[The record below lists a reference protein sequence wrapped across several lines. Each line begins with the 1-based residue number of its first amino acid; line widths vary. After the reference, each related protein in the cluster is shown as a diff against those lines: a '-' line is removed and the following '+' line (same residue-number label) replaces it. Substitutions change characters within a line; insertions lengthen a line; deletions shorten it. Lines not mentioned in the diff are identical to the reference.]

1 MVTSVIIIQPPLVQL
16 NGPYPSGA
24 YLSAFFRRLGTPRFE
39 ASTAVP
45 LPAFPPS
52 ASVTAPSFVRWV
64 DACNL
69 FFHALFS
76 AKGLTTLFDACRADA
91 LEKAAAAEKSGDAET
106 AYQLRRYVSME
117 RTWIE
122 WIDDI
127 VSILCAGDRERSHA
141 FVRSPF
147 APRGARMDAF
157 LASLE
162 SDPGPD
168 DARMLATLAIEDLAD
183 FITAAFDQEFS
194 LVRYAESIAAG
205 ERRFA
210 NVEVALARPMVVRFL
225 EPLCEALWQELDSAM
240 DADMSARSAGRATA
254 TGSNTGEAELGSREI
269 LFCIS
274 VPFPGCL
281 VNALAMARS
290 IRRHYGK
297 RAVISMGGG
306 YVNTELRSCENDRL
320 FDYIDMLSFDR
331 GYGGYAAFL
340 SGAAGPAE
348 SAGSAGSAGKA
359 PGEGA
364 FTLPRKLS
372 CPPEFADFERDV
384 TASIAPDYSDID
396 FSKYPRLADD
406 PNPMHRLWSDGTWLK
421 AYLAHGCYWH
431 RCSFCDVSLDY
442 IGVYLPVGIQNLYH
456 SLRRQAIEKRV
467 HGIHLV
473 DEAAPPRALRD
484 FALENIASARS
495 ASSVSASS
503 GPALLPFWGNIR
515 FERTFSRDLA
525 DFLSAGGL
533 VAVSGGIEI
542 ASPEGFK
549 SVDKGI
555 DLANLVAVCAAFKEA
570 GVLVHSYLIYG
581 YWNEDAQGVVDA
593 AETMRQLFAA
603 GLVDSAFWHKFVLTR
618 HSRVYCEYLAGQ
630 HHGNDGEKGLSPVD
644 EPGDFAENDLRFRGE
659 KESEKY
665 TAPLDAALRAWMSG
679 DGFDK
684 PVRSWFPFSVP
695 APKIAKDLV
704 ETYIADYER
713 NRDHERNKPCD
724 PDARYFWAASAPIR
738 VAAELAWWHLGEEI
752 RLPAD
757 GPLADSIVA
766 ALGSTSTGAHRE
778 GAAASPVGVGS
789 VLADSA
795 ALAKLPRAVFKALRH
810 HGLCRIAPL

>member
-1 MVTSVIIIQPPLVQL
+1 MIRSVFVIQPPLVQL

-24 YLSAFFRRLGTPRFE
+24 YLSAFFRALAARDSEP
-39 ASTAVP
+39 AS
-45 LPAFPPS
+45 PS
-52 ASVTAPSFVRWV
+52 YVRWV

-76 AKGLTTLFDACRADA
+76 AKGLSTLFDACRAEA
-91 LEKAAAAEKSGDAET
+91 LAKAATAERSGDGET
-106 AYQLRRYVSME
+106 AYQLRRYVSTE
-117 RTWIE
+117 RAWIE
-122 WIDDI
+122 WIDEI
-127 VSILCAGDRERSHA
+127 VAILCTGDRERSHA

-147 APRGARMDAF
+147 APRGSRMDAF
-157 LASLE
+157 LAGLDSE
-162 SDPGPD
+162 PGPD
-168 DARMLATLAIEDLAD
+168 DARLLATFAIEDLAD
-183 FITAAFDQEFS
+183 FVTAAFDPEFS

-205 ERRFA
+205 ESRFA
-210 NVEVALARPMVVRFL
+210 NVEAALDRPMVRLFL
-225 EPLCEALWQELDSAM
+225 EPLCEGLWSALDRDHASTASAV
-240 DADMSARSAGRATA
+240 DASSSG
-254 TGSNTGEAELGSREI
+254 EI
-269 LFCIS
+269 LFCLS

-320 FDYIDMLSFDR
+320 FDYVDMLSFDR
-331 GYGGYAAFL
+331 GYGGYATFLRDSAVATAFV
-340 SGAAGPAE
+340 P
-348 SAGSAGSAGKA
+348 
-359 PGEGA
+359 
-364 FTLPRKLS
+364 PRKLF
-372 CPPEFADFERDV
+372 CPPEFAAFEKEM
-384 TASIAPDYSDID
+384 TASLAPDYSDID
-396 FSKYPRLADD
+396 FSRYPRLADD

-442 IGVYLPVGIQNLYH
+442 IGVYLPVGIQNLYR
-456 SLRRQAIEKRV
+456 SLRQQAIEKGI

-484 FALENIASARS
+484 FALENIRAARS
-495 ASSVSASS
+495 VSSGQSSS
-503 GPALLPFWGNIR
+503 GPGLLPFWGNIR

-542 ASPEGFK
+542 ASPEGFR

-555 DLANLVAVCAAFKEA
+555 DLENLVAVCAAFKEA

-618 HSRVYCEYLAGQ
+618 HSRVYCEYQAGL
-630 HHGNDGEKGLSPVD
+630 HHGGGGAPGLRPVH
-644 EPGDFAENDLRFRGE
+644 EAGDFAENDLRFEGE
-659 KESEKY
+659 KDSEKF
-665 TAPLDAALRAWMSG
+665 TAPLDAALQAWMSG
-679 DGFDK
+679 EGFDK
-684 PVRSWFPFSVP
+684 PVRSWFSFPVP
-695 APKIAKDLV
+695 APRIAKDLI
-704 ETYIADYER
+704 ETYIAEYEK

-724 PDARYFWAASAPIR
+724 PEARYFWTGSAPVR
-738 VAAELAWWHLGEEI
+738 AGSELAWWHLGEEI

-757 GPLADSIVA
+757 EPLAATVTA
-766 ALGSTSTGAHRE
+766 ALATCGNAALHDSDALCETS
-778 GAAASPVGVGS
+778 
-789 VLADSA
+789 